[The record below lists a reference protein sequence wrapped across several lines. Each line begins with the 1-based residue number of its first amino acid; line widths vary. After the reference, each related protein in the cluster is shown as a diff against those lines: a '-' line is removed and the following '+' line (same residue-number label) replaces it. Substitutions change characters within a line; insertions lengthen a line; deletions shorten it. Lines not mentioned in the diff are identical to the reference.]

1 MSRSHAYRPATFLLA
16 LGLAASG
23 GALADDS
30 SMSRLTGDSY
40 AFFNNLDYHA
50 GGFTT
55 PRELQAE
62 STSVA
67 KTRAKA
73 TTTER
78 RPAERSAAAL
88 RRLFHADGGA

>member
-1 MSRSHAYRPATFLLA
+1 MFRSHAYRPATLLLA

-30 SMSRLTGDSY
+30 SMSRLTGDSS

-50 GGFTT
+50 GGFNT
-55 PRELQAE
+55 PRASQAD
-62 STSVA
+62 SASVA
-67 KTRAKA
+67 KTPPKA
-73 TTTER
+73 MATER
-78 RPAERSAAAL
+78 RPADRPATAL